1 MADRRSERWF
11 GQLRRGGGAVY
22 TVRGGDTEQGG
33 GEFGRARDKKWM
45 VKGKERLE
53 KEQIW
58 E

>member
-1 MADRRSERWF
+1 MADKRSERWF

-33 GEFGRARDKKWM
+33 GEFGRARDKKGM

-53 KEQIW
+53 K
-58 E
+58 